1 MRIYC
6 IRCNYKFVPKTR
18 NYSMQEKRCPS
29 CGSLN
34 SLAKDPSVQDI
45 LDTIGD
51 EVSLR
56 DDNI

>member
-1 MRIYC
+1 
-6 IRCNYKFVPKTR
+6 
-18 NYSMQEKRCPS
+18 MQEKRCPS